1 MKKVYP
7 LVFAITF
14 CIGSN
19 AQISRNSTL
28 LGGSLTYTNSF
39 SEYENL
45 GDNKTNLLGLGI
57 SLGHAYKENRVIG
70 INANYRHSKSVFNT
84 IPGEKITGK
93 EDVYEFGPFYR
104 LYKSLG
110 SKFNLFG
117 QAELLA
123 GWAVANEDYEIAN
136 TDTETKKTGGYAAI
150 TPGASYR
157 LLKRLYVELFIPDI
171 LSFGYQKTK
180 YQFEDPNRSEIEN
193 KSFFFNTRFN
203 NYSLLSSIGFGFRFI
218 L

>member
-1 MKKVYP
+1 MKKIY
-7 LVFAITF
+7 LFILSITP
-14 CIGSN
+14 CIIST
-19 AQISRNSTL
+19 AQIPKNSIL

-45 GDNKTNLLGLGI
+45 GDNRTHLLGVGI
-57 SLGHAYKENRVIG
+57 SLGHAYKVNRVIG
-70 INANYRHSKSVFNT
+70 INANYRHSKSVFIM
-84 IPGEKITGK
+84 IPREKVTGK

-104 LYKSLG
+104 FYKSLG

-123 GWAVANEDYEIAN
+123 GWSDANEDFQIAN
-136 TDTETKKTGGYAAI
+136 TDTKTKRIGGFAAI
-150 TPGASYR
+150 TPGASYQ

-180 YQFEDPNRSEIEN
+180 YEFEDPSRSEMEN

-203 NYSLLSSIGFGFRFI
+203 NYSMLSSIGFGFRFV